1 MQEILKELSD
11 LKEEK
16 IQLEA
21 QFENEKEVFKEIS
34 RLKMEMESLKKRLR
48 GLSAMGITSKRVKL
62 NTLKSLK
69 IKRKK
74 KNCNVNGKRCNKT
87 GRYCKTL

>member
-16 IQLEA
+16 IKLEV

-34 RLKMEMESLKKRLR
+34 RLKMEMENLKKEAERFKR
-48 GLSAMGITSKRVKL
+48 NGDYQQAAEIEYSKIPEK
-62 NTLKSLK
+62 
-69 IKRKK
+69 
-74 KNCNVNGKRCNKT
+74 
-87 GRYCKTL
+87 